1 MNLNKIILLLVFLF
15 KLSAC
20 ADYKTAK
27 TTQNEQ
33 KQFYSSSG
41 FVLIYEDNLYLQKV
55 VNKKINN
62 DGIKAMHG
70 LLKTLIKPDWDD
82 NPKRSEILNA
92 ANLLHVG
99 EFQLIQLA
107 YKVWYKEDLPEDKI
121 NKIFSEYMITGIIP
135 IWVTYYAQDILK
147 LSKANVLDSFNDK
160 YHVYDHEFGE
170 YIYDERLRKKRG
182 ILYTIIIAFI
192 F

>member
-1 MNLNKIILLLVFLF
+1 MNGLV
-15 KLSAC
+15 
-20 ADYKTAK
+20 
-27 TTQNEQ
+27 
-33 KQFYSSSG
+33 
-41 FVLIYEDNLYLQKV
+41 
-55 VNKKINN
+55 
-62 DGIKAMHG
+62 
-70 LLKTLIKPDWDD
+70 KTLIKPDWDD

-135 IWVTYYAQDILK
+135 IWVTHYAQDILK

-160 YHVYDHEFGE
+160 YHVYDHEFGK
-170 YIYDERLRKKRG
+170 YISTEKQRKRRG
-182 ILYTIIIAFI
+182 IFYALVVGIVFIASHYMAINYVEDEESAGFYPPYIEKRVVYPELYKDKKQ
-192 F
+192 